1 MFRLRRSSQKTPPQE
16 FATLMDP
23 VEEVP
28 NWNNLEK
35 SAQLFHDATLDWSNP
50 SAIIEVLEEFADEEE
65 EEDCPH
71 NTPKRA

>member
-1 MFRLRRSSQKTPPQE
+1 MFKLKRSSQKNPSQE
-16 FATLMDP
+16 LVTLMEP

-35 SAQLFHDATLDWSNP
+35 SAQLFHDTTLDWSSP

-65 EEDCPH
+65 EDRPQ
-71 NTPKRA
+71 NISKRA